1 MEEKG
6 NIENNE
12 VEEDDISNEEKED
25 YMIEDAE
32 ENCDNKEFMMK
43 ALDDG
48 FAWVVA
54 YASDTLHADKELM
67 LKGVQADGQLLYYA
81 SKELRD
87 NKEVVLSAVKNKWR
101 ILKYAS
107 ENMRNDIDVACKALE
122 QSKDAIMYIG
132 DEIKDREEIQALLN
146 KE

>member
-1 MEEKG
+1 MEED
-6 NIENNE
+6 NIKVEN
-12 VEEDDISNEEKED
+12 DTFDEEKEE

-43 ALDDG
+43 ALDEG

-54 YASDTLHADKELM
+54 YASDTLHADKELI
-67 LKGVQADGQLLYYA
+67 LKGVQLDGQLLYYA
-81 SKELRD
+81 SKELRND
-87 NKEVVLSAVKNKWR
+87 KEVVLAAVKNKWR

-107 ENMRNDIDVACKALE
+107 KELRGDIDIAIEALK
-122 QSKDAIMYIG
+122 QSKDALMYIE
-132 DEIKDREEIQALLN
+132 DEIKERKEIQELIK

>member
-1 MEEKG
+1 M
-6 NIENNE
+6 
-12 VEEDDISNEEKED
+12 EEKED

-32 ENCDNKEFMMK
+32 ENCNNKQFMMK

-48 FAWVVA
+48 AAWVVA
-54 YASDTLHADKELM
+54 YASDSLHADKELM
-67 LKGVQADGQLLYYA
+67 LKGVQVDGQLLYYA

-87 NKEVVLSAVKNKWR
+87 DKEVVLAAVKNKWR

-107 ENMRNDIDVACKALE
+107 ENMRNDIDVACQAL
-122 QSKDAIMYIG
+122 QQNKDALMYVG
-132 DEIKDREEIQALLN
+132 DKIKDKEQIQEMIK